1 MKKNGFPLHC
11 NLIQKALSRR
21 FSLINRKRNCSTG
34 FTTTELLVGIAIFT
48 VITTVMTGMFISIM
62 RSQRAAQQIIGV
74 NNNGGIV
81 LEQIAREARTGY
93 NFSVETASVDCGED
107 WGTQVSFV
115 NGQNGKVTIYKLVSE
130 NGTITRE
137 EEGDDYP
144 VEMTASNVFVKRLCF
159 RAAKTDSDPV
169 CNPERLSVVLEV
181 ASRNASSTPANAS
194 LLQTTVSS
202 RVLPRE
208 IVGDPLECKR

>member
-1 MKKNGFPLHC
+1 MKKY
-11 NLIQKALSRR
+11 A
-21 FSLINRKRNCSTG
+21 G

-62 RSQRAAQQIIGV
+62 KSQRVAQQIIGV

-93 NFSVETASVDCGED
+93 NFETNVASVDCGEE
-107 WGTQVSFV
+107 WGTELSFV
-115 NGQNGKVTIYKLVSE
+115 NGQNGKLTTYKLIPE
-130 NGTITRE
+130 NGTVTRE
-137 EEGDDYP
+137 EEGGDYP
-144 VEMTASNVFVKRLCF
+144 LEMTASNVLVKRLCF
-159 RAAKTDSDPV
+159 RVAKTDSDL
-169 CNPERLSVVLEV
+169 CNPERLSVLLEV
-181 ASRNASSTPANAS
+181 SPRNSTSSSNSS

-208 IVGDPLECKR
+208 IVGDPLNCRR